1 MPAGTGAPLITLEDP
16 QTFPKGVQV
25 VAFGVL
31 KADHRTQPMM
41 CQSNQTDLVSESEE
55 FIMWRVEHL
64 LEVAAVE
71 QVILSY
77 QHLQI
82 INKQI

>member
-1 MPAGTGAPLITLEDP
+1 
-16 QTFPKGVQV
+16 
-25 VAFGVL
+25 
-31 KADHRTQPMM
+31 MM
-41 CQSNQTDLVSESEE
+41 CQSNQTNLVSESEE

-64 LEVAAVE
+64 LEVAAVK

-82 INKQI
+82 INKQT